1 MRRLLLPLIAGSIV
15 LAIIVAAIVVAAR
28 RGFGVAH
35 AQHDG
40 DEDQYDEHRDDLTEI
55 RIRQADRRALGDLG
69 DALERTLYDYSGAIR
84 WNNFEVAWDMVDP
97 KVRAEHP
104 LTDIDFSRYKQVQI
118 SGYRDLTTSGGPDG
132 TVERAVELRVINKH
146 TMAERTMR
154 YRERWRWDPEAKR
167 WWLVV
172 GLPDLWN
179 GE

>member
-1 MRRLLLPLIAGSIV
+1 MTKGVAVHVIGKWLLALALVLV
-15 LAIIVAAIVVAAR
+15 LAPAAAQSRLQRGKLQQVQEAYAA
-28 RGFGVAH
+28 
-35 AQHDG
+35 
-40 DEDQYDEHRDDLTEI
+40 
-55 RIRQADRRALGDLG
+55 
-69 DALERTLYDYSGAIR
+69 AIR
-84 WNNFEVAWDMVDP
+84 WGDFENAWQAVDP
-97 KVRAEHP
+97 AYKAEHP
-104 LTDIDFSRYKQVQI
+104 MTELEFERYQQVQI
-118 SGYRDLTTSGGPDG
+118 SGYRDLMTSGEPDG

>member
-1 MRRLLLPLIAGSIV
+1 MRKGVAVHVIGKWLLAMALVLV
-15 LAIIVAAIVVAAR
+15 LAPAAAQGRLQRSKLQQTQEAYAA
-28 RGFGVAH
+28 
-35 AQHDG
+35 
-40 DEDQYDEHRDDLTEI
+40 
-55 RIRQADRRALGDLG
+55 
-69 DALERTLYDYSGAIR
+69 AIR
-84 WNNFEVAWDMVDP
+84 WGDFENAWQAVDP
-97 KVRAEHP
+97 AYKAEHP
-104 LTDIDFSRYKQVQI
+104 MTELEFERYQQVQI
-118 SGYRDLTTSGGPDG
+118 SGYRDLMTSGGPDG